1 MPKSGIY
8 AAGSYRLCL
17 FCFDVFKIDFY
28 TEILFALDLSSLV
41 IVRTNNF
48 TIFQY
53 QRYAIMCFTGLWL

>member
-8 AAGSYRLCL
+8 AAGSFRLCL

-48 TIFQY
+48 TNFQY
-53 QRYAIMCFTGLWL
+53 Q